1 MEMYTA
7 KEAARILGVTYQ
19 TLLKYIH
26 DGKLKTCTGGD
37 RDKGKRGVAYMI
49 SSQDIDNFKA
59 AKYPTKKFAPRKE
72 IPLIDE
78 NGIMKRIAFHISG
91 WNFKKLSDKME
102 LHYTT
107 VMSVINGKSRVTR
120 EFSKKFA
127 DIFGLDQNEL
137 ELCIKK
143 GEMPFMGAEAEGV
156 ETKKQIEEA
165 PKQKPV
171 PTLIKKVEVPSTDT
185 KDSAPKSVQKES
197 TAVKYYAVTCY
208 TRTKDGVIF
217 DNVGFQAGHTNLAT
231 KKLFTD
237 RLMAKAYILSLPNV
251 KFDNNS
257 KLYYTIYV
265 NEKTLVAYKTCYD
278 IVEMEVNN
286 G

>member
-1 MEMYTA
+1 METYTA
-7 KEAARILGVTYQ
+7 KEAARILGVTYH

-49 SSQDIDNFKA
+49 SSQDIDDFKA

-78 NGIMKRIAFHISG
+78 NGIMKCIAFPMSG
-91 WNFKKLSDKME
+91 WNFKKLSDKMG
-102 LHYTT
+102 LHYTR

-143 GEMPFMGAEAEGV
+143 GEMPFMGAEGTES
-156 ETKKQIEEA
+156 EKQIEEA

-171 PTLIKKVEVPSTDT
+171 PTLIKKVETQSTDAQ
-185 KDSAPKSVQKES
+185 DSTPKPVQMKS
-197 TAVKYYAVTCY
+197 TTVKYYAVTCY

-217 DNVGFQAGHTNLAT
+217 DNVGFQAGHMNLST
-231 KKLFTD
+231 RKLFTD
-237 RLMAKAYILSLPNV
+237 RLAAEVYILSLPNV

-257 KLYYTIYV
+257 KLYYTIRV
-265 NEKTLVAYKTCYD
+265 DDKTLVAYKTCYD